1 MAKRDYKV
9 GYKRPPVE
17 TRFKPGHSGNPAGR
31 PKGRRNLQTAIR
43 QYLDAEIQVS
53 IGQRKQTMS
62 RLDALVHR
70 VFNAAIAGDIK
81 AFQHALSLAKL
92 YDAEGPGELVS
103 DPQSE
108 AEQLQLIRQ
117 LLMRQRAKA
126 EEPSGDE

>member
-1 MAKRDYKV
+1 
-9 GYKRPPVE
+9 
-17 TRFKPGHSGNPAGR
+17 
-31 PKGRRNLQTAIR
+31 
-43 QYLDAEIQVS
+43 
-53 IGQRKQTMS
+53 
-62 RLDALVHR
+62 VHR

-92 YDAEGPGELVS
+92 YDAEVPGELVS

-117 LLMRQRAKA
+117 LLMRQTAKA